1 MICIAETNCVI
12 SRCPLFADSFM
23 QRLTGMLTRR
33 FSDSFD
39 GIVFRSC
46 NAIHTFGMKFEI
58 DVIFINTENKV
69 TALYER
75 VKPWKSCCAKCFRAT
90 AIELPAGTI
99 AKSGVKCGDLL
110 NLIEI

>member
-1 MICIAETNCVI
+1 MICIARTNCVI
-12 SRCPLFADSFM
+12 SRYPLFAKSFM

-39 GIVFRSC
+39 GIVFRNC
-46 NAIHTFGMKFEI
+46 NAIHTLGMKFDI
-58 DVIFINTENKV
+58 DVLFINPENQI

-75 VKPWKSCCAKCFRAT
+75 VKPWKSCGAKCFRAT

-99 AKSGVKCGDLL
+99 AKYGVKCGDLL